1 MAALFYIF
9 CVAEE
14 EGVLSRDAANLR
26 WAADRNRLLPG
37 ERPQTPYSE
46 DAEHWVR
53 VYNDLLGF
61 NIEMMGVIEKRLLA
75 MPAPNGG
82 PESADLALLRAHVRR
97 LRWRHSFWQRRHLY
111 LTQRNLAPPVRPPVT
126 AAVP

>member
-1 MAALFYIF
+1 
-9 CVAEE
+9 VADAK
-14 EGVLSRDAANLR
+14 GVLTRDAANLR

-37 ERPQTPYSE
+37 ELPQTPYSE

-75 MPAPNGG
+75 MPATHGG
-82 PESADLALLRAHVRR
+82 PEGADLALLRAHVRR
-97 LRWRHSFWQRRHLY
+97 LRWRLSYWQRRRRSL
-111 LTQRNLAPPVRPPVT
+111 LTQRNLATPVQPPAT